1 MGEFGDS
8 TGIVFSDFTAKN
20 WVACIYATAKT
31 GYMGY
36 CHPTSMNGIL
46 LFKGINEPLTRG

>member
-1 MGEFGDS
+1 VTFWKKKHKKIKQYMGEFGDS

-20 WVACIYATAKT
+20 WVGCIYATAKT

-36 CHPTSMNGIL
+36 CHPTI
-46 LFKGINEPLTRG
+46 I